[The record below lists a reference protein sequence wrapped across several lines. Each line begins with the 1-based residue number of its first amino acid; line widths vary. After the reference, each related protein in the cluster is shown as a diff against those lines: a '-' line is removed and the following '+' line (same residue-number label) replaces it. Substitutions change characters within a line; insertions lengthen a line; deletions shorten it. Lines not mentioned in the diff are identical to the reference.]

1 MQQKVRNQFS
11 YVICTWEYSFVFFRG
26 QQVEGE
32 LEVCERKYM
41 DMKEELEKQVE
52 IEVGRSM
59 KAETAKDD
67 EISRLNQGG

>member
-1 MQQKVRNQFS
+1 MQQMVRNQFS
-11 YVICTWEYSFVFFRG
+11 YVICTWEYSFVFSEDNRLK
-26 QQVEGE
+26 GE